1 MRFLNFLYLQRT
13 LQLAEIFDQV
23 CLLLRTHALCMHDR
37 RVLYLL
43 GGILVSGVVVCVVG
57 CSYTSML
64 ESYSHV
70 DYRTVDIYINW
81 PLVRECAR
89 GEIFVD
95 WVRPYLVHEAVRK
108 VFLDILVLY

>member
-43 GGILVSGVVVCVVG
+43 GGILVSGVAVCVVR
-57 CSYTSML
+57 CSYTSTL

-70 DYRTVDIYINW
+70 DYLTVDIHINW
-81 PLVRECAR
+81 PLVRQCAR
-89 GEIFVD
+89 GEILVD

-108 VFLDILVLY
+108 VFLDIFVLY